1 MAAFTCTRCGKCCA
15 SLGRHIHILRAVP
28 GQGVYCRDELSGE
41 LFFARPLAADEV
53 DADDPSGRCP
63 FLREEDE
70 GRSRCSIYP
79 FRPRT
84 CRGFR
89 CAKAVIFREGG
100 IEAGRVVGRRGLS
113 SSDES
118 LRAIW
123 EGEVS
128 ILGQEDDL
136 QFIAALA
143 KVLSRHGYRVEPLT

>member
-28 GQGVYCRDELSGE
+28 GQGVYCRDEISGE
-41 LFFARPLAADEV
+41 IFFARPPAADEV
-53 DADDPSGRCP
+53 DADDASGRCP
-63 FLREEDE
+63 FLRDEED
-70 GRSRCSIYP
+70 GKFRCSIYP

-89 CAKAVIFREGG
+89 CAKAVIFGEEGR
-100 IEAGRVVGRRGLS
+100 EAGRVVGRRSLS

-118 LRAIW
+118 LLAIW

-128 ILGQEDDL
+128 SLVQEDDL
-136 QFIAALA
+136 QFIAAL
-143 KVLSRHGYRVEPLT
+143 SRILAPHGYRVEPLT